1 MSKPLIEKIDT
12 IIESSRRDIAELT
25 KNLVNIKSVQENATP
40 NAPFGKGVKKVLDT
54 VIELGKNEGFY
65 TNDYNVGVISV
76 AMKDSPIDLGI
87 WVHGD
92 VVPEGEGWEFEPY
105 NATEYEG
112 RIIGRGAAD
121 NKGQLAAIF
130 ILLKIFKSLG
140 IELKY
145 NPAIYVG
152 SNEET
157 GMKDLLGVDGN
168 DDAKGFVNVC
178 TPPKLSL
185 VPDGAFPVGYGGKGN
200 ATIRL
205 KTKNKLNNIRLTAGQ
220 PSAPGKAEVCFF
232 NKEINCNFKDCTVT
246 AGKDTIVESFSQPVH
261 TAHPTPDGN
270 MITTISSALL
280 ESNTLNDTESKLF
293 EFLKNV
299 SSDTEGKM
307 FGINVESKTMRP
319 LTLATY
325 RIDDTDGYAEIYL
338 NTRYPIEITLEEI
351 IKNIT
356 EVADKF
362 GLELSGYTSFHIP
375 YLLDKDTEI
384 VKTLCG
390 AANMVMG
397 DTKAPY
403 TLGGG
408 TYAHELPNAY
418 VFGSSSN
425 FPPENW
431 VKGRGGAH
439 GIDEAVSLDRLQRC
453 MKIYARALLAL
464 NNIEW

>member
-1 MSKPLIEKIDT
+1 MSELLIEKIDDL
-12 IIESSRRDIAELT
+12 IENSRKEVANLT
-25 KNLVNIKSVQENATP
+25 KKLVNIKSVQDVSLP
-40 NAPFGKGVKKVLDT
+40 GAPFGEGVKKVLDT
-54 VIELGKNEGFY
+54 VIELGKDADFY
-65 TNDYNVGVISV
+65 TTDYNVGVVSV
-76 AMKDSPIDLGI
+76 AMKNQPADLGI

-121 NKGQLAAIF
+121 NKGQFAAIF
-130 ILLKIFKSLG
+130 VLFKIFKELG
-140 IELKY
+140 IELNY

-157 GMKDLLGVDGN
+157 GMNDLLGVEGN

-185 VPDGAFPVGYGGKGN
+185 IPDGAFPVGYGGKGN
-200 ATIRL
+200 TRL
-205 KTKNKLNNIRLTAGQ
+205 RLRTKEKLDNIRLTAGQ
-220 PSAPGKAEVCFF
+220 PSAPGKAQACILGKNIDFD
-232 NKEINCNFKDCTVT
+232 FKDCTVT
-246 AGKDTIVESFSQPVH
+246 RNENTTVETFSQPIH
-261 TAHPTPDGN
+261 TAHPDPNGN
-270 MITTISSALL
+270 MITKLSKALL
-280 ESNTLNDTESKLF
+280 ESNILDEKERVIF
-293 EFLKNV
+293 EFLKNL
-299 SSDTEGKM
+299 SLDTAGVM
-307 FGINVESKTMRP
+307 FDINVETKTMTP
-319 LTLATY
+319 LTLAAY
-325 RIDDTDGYAEIYL
+325 RIDNVDGYVEVCL
-338 NTRYPIEITLEEI
+338 NIRYPIEITPEII

-356 EVADKF
+356 EVTERYGFEVSEYHSYHK
-362 GLELSGYTSFHIP
+362 P
-375 YLLDKDTEI
+375 YLLEKNSKV
-384 VKTLCG
+384 VKTLCAISNEVIG
-390 AANMVMG
+390 VE
-397 DTKAPY
+397 KEPY

-431 VKGRGGAH
+431 EKGRGGAH

-464 NNIEW
+464 NDIEW